1 MSRPRL
7 IEGGLNEGFL
17 RDEAKLYIIAVS
29 DEEDQ
34 SRGPVGLYE
43 DVFRQIKG
51 IGNRDLISF
60 SAITGL
66 GRNQGCEAQRGS
78 RYMELAANLGGVT
91 QDICAGNWR
100 ASMRALGLDTFAY
113 RTSFALSRRPRAET
127 IQVRVG
133 GRAIGRGQQGG
144 QDGWVYNRADN
155 SVVFNPTAVPAR
167 GTQIEIEYDT
177 LCAQ

>member
-1 MSRPRL
+1 MAP
-7 IEGGLNEGFL
+7 GGLNEGFL
-17 RDEAKLYIIAVS
+17 REAAKLYIIAVS

-51 IGNRDLISF
+51 IANRELINF
-60 SAITGL
+60 SAITGQND
-66 GRNQGCEAQRGS
+66 RAGCDAARGS

-91 QDICAGNWR
+91 QDICAANWR

-113 RTSFALSRRPRAET
+113 RSSFALSRRPRAES
-127 IQVRVG
+127 IEVRVAG
-133 GRAIGRGQQGG
+133 QGIARGQPGG
-144 QDGWVYNRADN
+144 NTGWVYNRNDN
-155 SVVFNPTAVPAR
+155 SVVFNPDAVPAR
-167 GTQIEIEYDT
+167 GTQIEVEYDT